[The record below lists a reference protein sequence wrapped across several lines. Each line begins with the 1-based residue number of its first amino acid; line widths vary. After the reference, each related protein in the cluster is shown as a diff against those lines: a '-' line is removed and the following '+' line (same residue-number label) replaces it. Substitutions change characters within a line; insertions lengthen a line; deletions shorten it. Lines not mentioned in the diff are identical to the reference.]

1 MVSNTYKD
9 TGFVCYAEGEHTM
22 GNHGCLSKRV
32 LARSDYRIWG
42 LVRSGRGSEEVGIC
56 FRLQM
61 WSESG
66 DSSMGILWMAWCPV
80 LR

>member
-42 LVRSGRGSEEVGIC
+42 LVRSGRGSEEAPVAVPTAPRAGARIK
-56 FRLQM
+56 
-61 WSESG
+61 
-66 DSSMGILWMAWCPV
+66 MAKWG
-80 LR
+80 

>member
-1 MVSNTYKD
+1 
-9 TGFVCYAEGEHTM
+9 M
-22 GNHGCLSKRV
+22 GNHGCLCKRV

-66 DSSMGILWMAWCPV
+66 DDSMGILWMA
-80 LR
+80 